1 MTRRLAWAAAAAT
14 LALVTLGGVVRI
26 TGAGL
31 GCGDDWPLCHGR
43 LLPPL
48 EIPTLVEYGHR
59 LAASAVSLL
68 VLAVLAN
75 VWMRRQTGARVR
87 RAATLAAGL
96 IAVQVLLGAVTVW
109 LRLPAASVV
118 LHFTTAM
125 ILLAVLVTLALWA
138 GEPVTAPGGS
148 PPGADQV
155 RAAGP
160 GAISLVRAAATL
172 GFATLVLGG
181 LVANL
186 DAGPACQGF
195 PLCNGRLAP
204 APELPVVVHWTHRL
218 LAFAL
223 VGLLAA
229 VYAAVR
235 LGKPGG
241 RFAASARV
249 RRIAGLAFLLGLV
262 QVGVAAAMVLR
273 FMPPPLRA
281 LHLTVGALL
290 WAALVALVHAST
302 SRVPRPGLP
311 RPAPAAEAEGG
322 APAGLLPRADREP
335 RRRTRRADA
344 RA

>member
-1 MTRRLAWAAAAAT
+1 MTRRLAWAAAGAT

-43 LLPPL
+43 VIPPL

-68 VLAVLAN
+68 VLALLALS
-75 VWMRRQTGARVR
+75 WTRRRAGARVR
-87 RAATLAAGL
+87 RAATLAAAL
-96 IAVQVLLGAVTVW
+96 IALQVLLGAVTVW
-109 LRLPAASVV
+109 LHLQAASVV

-125 ILLAVLVTLALWA
+125 ILLAVLVTLALRS
-138 GEPVTAPGGS
+138 GEPVSAPTVSRPTA
-148 PPGADQV
+148 DED

-160 GAISLVRAAATL
+160 GATWLARAAAAL

-204 APELPVVVHWTHRL
+204 APELPVVVHWAHRL
-218 LAFAL
+218 LAFTL
-223 VGLLAA
+223 VGLLGAA
-229 VYAAVR
+229 YAALR
-235 LGKPGG
+235 LGTPRGA
-241 RFAASARV
+241 FAASTRV
-249 RRIAGLAFLLGLV
+249 RRLSGLAFSLGLV
-262 QVGVAAAMVLR
+262 QVGVAAAMVLQ
-273 FMPPPLRA
+273 FMPPALRA

-290 WAALVALVHAST
+290 WAVLVALVHAST
-302 SRVPRPGLP
+302 SRASRHGPVRT
-311 RPAPAAEAEGG
+311 APTAEAG
-322 APAGLLPRADREP
+322 AVPADLLPRADREP
-335 RRRTRRADA
+335 RRRARRADA

>member
-43 LLPPL
+43 LIPPL

-68 VLAVLAN
+68 VLALLALS
-75 VWMRRQTGARVR
+75 WMRRQAGARVR

-109 LRLPAASVV
+109 LHLSAASVV

-125 ILLAVLVTLALWA
+125 ILLAVLVTLALRA
-138 GEPVTAPGGS
+138 GEPVSAPTVS
-148 PPGADQV
+148 RSRADEV

-160 GAISLVRAAATL
+160 GATSLARAAAAL
-172 GFATLVLGG
+172 GFTTLVLGG

-204 APELPVVVHWTHRL
+204 AAELPVVVHWTHRL

-229 VYAAVR
+229 AYAAVR

-241 RFAASARV
+241 TFAASARA
-249 RRIAGLAFLLGLV
+249 RRLSGLAFSLGLA
-262 QVGVAAAMVLR
+262 QVGVAAAMVLE
-273 FMPPPLRA
+273 FMPPALRA

-290 WAALVALVHAST
+290 WAVLVALVHAST
-302 SRVPRPGLP
+302 SRAPRCGPLG
-311 RPAPAAEAEGG
+311 PAPTAEAGQG
-322 APAGLLPRADREP
+322 VLAGPLPRADREP
-335 RRRTRRADA
+335 RRRARRADA